1 MGQTMDYGI
10 CIKGHNNSGAY
21 RARWVT
27 HEGRGTG
34 KLENSWPVAEMWAPG
49 RQVL

>member
-1 MGQTMDYGI
+1 MGQTMDYEI
-10 CIKGHNNSGAY
+10 CIEGHDNSGAY

-34 KLENSWPVAEMWAPG
+34 KLENIQREVDGLETK
-49 RQVL
+49 L